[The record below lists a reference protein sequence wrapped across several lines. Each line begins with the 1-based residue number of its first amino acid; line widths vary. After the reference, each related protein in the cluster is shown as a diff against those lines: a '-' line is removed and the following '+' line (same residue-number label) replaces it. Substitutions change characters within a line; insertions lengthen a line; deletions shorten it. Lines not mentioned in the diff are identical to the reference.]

1 MRIDPRVVHYRHE
14 FSVFRR
20 SEAKNTVIYISYN
33 IVIDLRLRYK
43 IIILILMEKEN
54 EKENGIYVN
63 IRYIH
68 IRRSIKIDI

>member
-33 IVIDLRLRYK
+33 IVINLRA
-43 IIILILMEKEN
+43 
-54 EKENGIYVN
+54 
-63 IRYIH
+63 
-68 IRRSIKIDI
+68 